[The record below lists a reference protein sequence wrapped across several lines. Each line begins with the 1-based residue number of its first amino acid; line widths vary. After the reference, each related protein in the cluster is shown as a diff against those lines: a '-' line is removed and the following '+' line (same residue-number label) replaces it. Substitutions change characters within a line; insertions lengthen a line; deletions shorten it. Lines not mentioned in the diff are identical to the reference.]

1 MEVHGLYS
9 IPDSLKAKIDDPADA
24 VYSYEVRST
33 SGLHFKGAK
42 IIPREQTEEEKAEAD
57 VGKNKAKADAAA
69 K

>member
-1 MEVHGLYS
+1 MEIHGLYS
-9 IPDSLKAKIDDPADA
+9 LPDSLKAKIDDPADA
-24 VYSYEVRST
+24 VYSYEVRAT

-42 IIPREQTEEEKAEAD
+42 IVPREQTEEEKAEAD